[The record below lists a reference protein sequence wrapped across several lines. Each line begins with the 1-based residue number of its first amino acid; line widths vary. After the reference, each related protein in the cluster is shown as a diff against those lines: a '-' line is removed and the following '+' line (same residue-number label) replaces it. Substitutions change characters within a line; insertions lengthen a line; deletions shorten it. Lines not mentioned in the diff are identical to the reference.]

1 MDGIQWT
8 RVRVREP
15 RLAVRRFISPVR
27 DVFTSRPDGSSWSK
41 ADHTLAV
48 VPRYV
53 EGLVSPGKGKHMRG
67 LAKRVELPEDRV
79 HRFISQSP
87 WSHEELQDHLCR
99 NIPDTIRGP
108 SACLVIDEVGVVKDG
123 SHSVGVHRQYSGA
136 AGKVENCQVAVDL
149 VYAAPGK
156 DRNAD
161 QKTWPLGMELY
172 LPEAW
177 ATDADRR
184 REVGVPKNVVF
195 RTKPRIALGMVEK
208 ARKAGVEYA
217 CVLADAVYGDPND
230 FRERLRSWGSPYA
243 LGVSPSK
250 HRVIAADTPLEPA
263 GPSGRQGQP
272 PKRARYPARVRR
284 RSPLDIAKGVKDWIE
299 VSWGRGVKGPLKGL
313 FHAERVRVVAGSSR
327 RYATDEV
334 VWLLLEKRGREF
346 KAWFC
351 WGVDD
356 ASLEELVSL
365 AHFRWVVEQ
374 FHRDAK
380 QELGVDEFE
389 GRTWKGW
396 NHHISMV
403 LLAYAFIATL
413 RAEQDG
419 SRRLPFRQ
427 VVRALVYEIATQ
439 AAQEEGLDRATAKR
453 VGARMVRRLTEW

>member
-1 MDGIQWT
+1 MDGMQWA
-8 RVRVREP
+8 RVRVRAP
-15 RLAVRRFISPVR
+15 KLAARRFVTPVR
-27 DVFTSRPDGSSWSK
+27 DVFTSRHDGSSWSK
-41 ADHTLAV
+41 AGHTLAV
-48 VPRYV
+48 TPRYL
-53 EGLVSPGKGKHMRG
+53 EGLVLPGKGKHMRG

-87 WSHEELQDHLCR
+87 WSHQELQDHLCR
-99 NIPDTIRGP
+99 NIPKSIQDA

-123 SHSVGVHRQYSGA
+123 THSVGVHRQYSGA

-149 VYAAPGK
+149 VYAVQGK
-156 DRNAD
+156 RRNAD
-161 QKTWPLGMELY
+161 QKTWPLAMELY

-177 ATDADRR
+177 ANDADRR
-184 REVGVPKNVVF
+184 QEVGVPDAVVF
-195 RTKPRIALGMVEK
+195 RTKPAMALDMIGK
-208 ARKAGVEYA
+208 ARQAGVEYA

-230 FRERLRSWGSPYA
+230 FRQQLREWGSAYA
-243 LGVSPSK
+243 LGVTPSK
-250 HRVIAADTPLEPA
+250 HRVIPADTPLEPA
-263 GPSGRQGQP
+263 GRSGLQGQP
-272 PKRARYPARVRR
+272 PKHERYPARVKR
-284 RSPLDIAKGVKDWIE
+284 RSPLDIAKGVKEWVE
-299 VSWGRGVKGPLKGL
+299 VSWSKGVKGPLKGL
-313 FHAERVRVVAGSSR
+313 FRAERVRVVAGSSR
-327 RYATDEV
+327 RHATDEV
-334 VWLLLEKRGREF
+334 VWLLLEKRGREI

-356 ASLEELVSL
+356 SSIEGLVSL
-365 AHFRWVVEQ
+365 AHFRWVIEQ

-380 QELGVDEFE
+380 QELGVDQFE

-419 SRRLPFRQ
+419 STRLPFRQ

-453 VGARMVRRLTEW
+453 VGTRMVRKLTEW